1 MSSAR
6 ICLVV
11 GMWGVSFYKSRTGK
25 YLVVRR
31 VWGWGRGVS
40 VIGTVLEPVG
50 SVVGWGDP
58 LSSPILESLS
68 SVGGWMS
75 LFNAKS

>member
-1 MSSAR
+1 MLESVSS
-6 ICLVV
+6 LESGEFLFTSPVLESVWSFV
-11 GMWGVSFYKSRTGK
+11 GCG
-25 YLVVRR
+25 
-31 VWGWGRGVS
+31 GWGRGVC

-58 LSSPILESLS
+58 PPSPVLESLS